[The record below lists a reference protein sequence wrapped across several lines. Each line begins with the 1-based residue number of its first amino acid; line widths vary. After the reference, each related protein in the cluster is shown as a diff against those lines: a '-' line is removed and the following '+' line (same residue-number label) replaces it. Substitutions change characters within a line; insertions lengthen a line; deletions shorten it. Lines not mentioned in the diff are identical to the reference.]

1 MPRHRQNIPLH
12 VFLDNDA
19 VGLLVK
25 EASGAVSF
33 RYDPSWLKRE
43 NAIPVSLSLPLREDA
58 FKGAPVQAVFE
69 NLLPDSESLRR
80 MVAEKVGARGTDAY
94 SLLSVIGRDCVGALQ
109 FLPEGEEPPKGA
121 APLAGEVMDE
131 PGIELLL
138 KNLVKTPLGLDG
150 KSEFR
155 ISVAGAQGKTA
166 LLWHEGRWIKPH
178 GATPTSHILKTQM
191 GTLPNGMDLSNS
203 VENEFYCL
211 KLLGAFNLPV
221 TAAEI
226 ARFGTRTVLVVSR
239 FDRKWTSSGRLLRL
253 PQEDCC
259 QALSVP
265 PSQKYQS
272 QEGPGMLKILEL
284 LKGGDIPRQDQ
295 ATFLKAQILFWLIG
309 ATDGHA
315 KNFSLF
321 LGPKGRFRLTPLY
334 DVLSAQP
341 SLESRQIE
349 RKQMKL
355 AMSVGDSRHYRL
367 DEIEGRHFVQT
378 VKRARLP
385 ESLALEALKDVV
397 ESADGAIAAVEKQ
410 LPPGFPEE
418 IHEAVSRGLKERL
431 AKL

>member
-1 MPRHRQNIPLH
+1 MPRRRQNSPLH
-12 VFLDNDA
+12 VFLNNDA
-19 VGLLVK
+19 LGLLVK
-25 EASGAVSF
+25 DPSGAVSF
-33 RYDPSWLKRE
+33 RYDPSWLSQE

-58 FKGAPVQAVFE
+58 FKGAAVQAVFE

-80 MVAEKVGARGTDAY
+80 IVAEKVGARGIDAY

-109 FLPEGEEPPKGA
+109 FMPEGEDPPKD
-121 APLAGEVMDE
+121 APPITGEIMDE
-131 PGIELLL
+131 PGIESLL

-155 ISVAGAQGKTA
+155 ISVAGAQEKTA
-166 LLWHEGRWIKPH
+166 LLWHEGHWLKPH
-178 GATPTSHILKTQM
+178 GTTPTSHILKTQM
-191 GTLPNGMDLSNS
+191 GTLPNGMDLSHS
-203 VENEFYCL
+203 VENEFYSL

-221 TAAEI
+221 TAAELK
-226 ARFGTRTVLVVSR
+226 RFGTRTVLVVNR

-272 QEGPGMLKILEL
+272 QEGPGMVTILDL
-284 LKGGDIPRQDQ
+284 LKGADTPRLDQ
-295 ATFLKAQILFWLIG
+295 VIFLKAQILFWLMG

-321 LGPKGRFRLTPLY
+321 LGPKGRFRLAPLY

-385 ESLALEALKDVV
+385 ESLALDVLKDIS
-397 ESADGAIAAVEKQ
+397 ESADKAIATVEKK

-418 IHEAVSRGLKERL
+418 IHEAVSSGLKERL